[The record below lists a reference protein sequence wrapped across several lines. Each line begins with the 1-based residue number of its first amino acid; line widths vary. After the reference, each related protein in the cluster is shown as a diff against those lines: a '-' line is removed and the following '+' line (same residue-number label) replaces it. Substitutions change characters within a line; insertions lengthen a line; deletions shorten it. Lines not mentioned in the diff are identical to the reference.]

1 MSKIVFSGIQP
12 SGNLHIGNYI
22 GSLRQWVK
30 GQNDGLNIFCI
41 VDMHAIT
48 VPQDPEKLREKSL
61 ELAAI
66 YLASGIDPTK
76 SIMFIQS
83 QNPDHANLGW
93 VLNCFISMGQ
103 LNRMTQFKEKS
114 ENKDFV
120 SAGLFDYPALMAA
133 DILLYNTT
141 EVPIGEDQKQHVE
154 LTRDVAERFNSRF
167 GQTFVLPS
175 PKIPKTGGRIMS
187 LVDPTKKMSKSDPN
201 PNATIYLLD
210 TPDTA
215 TKKVMSATT
224 DSGSEIQYNWAKKPG
239 ISNLIEI
246 YAQLENKTPEEVGSE
261 FSGKSYKEF
270 KIEVA
275 KSVVNFLT
283 SFQQKYSSL
292 RENSKLKDTLSQGA
306 EKAYKLSHP
315 KLLEVSK
322 KIGFLS

>member
-66 YLASGIDPTK
+66 YLASGIDPDK

-93 VLNCFISMGQ
+93 ILNCFISMGQ

-210 TPDTA
+210 TPEAA
-215 TKKVMSATT
+215 TKKIMSATT

-246 YAQLENKTPEEVGSE
+246 YGQLENKTPEEVGSQ

-270 KIEVA
+270 KDEVA

-292 RENSKLKDTLSQGA
+292 RENSKLKDTLSDGA
-306 EKAYKLSHP
+306 QKAYKLSHP
-315 KLLEVSK
+315 KLLEVYK